1 MDTTLEIV
9 LSVLVGVGL
18 SAACGF
24 RVFVPLLVISIASKT
39 AHLSLAPGFDWMG
52 SWPAL
57 VAFSLATAL
66 EITAYYVPWLDNLMD
81 SIATPA
87 AIVAGVIAT
96 AACIGD
102 MSPFLKWTLAV
113 IAGGDRGDRR
123 KNRQGRHHGRT
134 DVLGELGR
142 RHGRERRCGRDVGP
156 GDSCADRRD
165 RRHRGNRRPAR
176 LAHYP
181 PPRGSIGPGAV
192 TQQPSCRVGAVHPP
206 FHVRRRALVGAEHL
220 SIGYQAA
227 EGQLFPAFFFS
238 TSTSIMASH
247 VLASRR

>member
-39 AHLSLAPGFDWMG
+39 GHLALAPGFNWMG
-52 SWPAL
+52 TWPAL

-66 EITAYYVPWLDNLMD
+66 EITAYYVPWLDNLLD

-87 AIVAGVIAT
+87 AVVAGVIVT

-113 IAGGDRGDRR
+113 IAGGG
-123 KNRQGRHHGRT
+123 
-134 DVLGELGR
+134 
-142 RHGRERRCGRDVGP
+142 
-156 GDSCADRRD
+156 A
-165 RRHRGNRRPAR
+165 A
-176 LAHYP
+176 
-181 PPRGSIGPGAV
+181 GAV
-192 TQQPSCRVGAVHPP
+192 QTVTAAARSASTAATGGLANWIVATAENVGAAVVSALAILLPIAAIAAI
-206 FHVRRRALVGAEHL
+206 VATVALLGWRIIRRRA
-220 SIGYQAA
+220 AA
-227 EGQLFPAFFFS
+227 TATTP
-238 TSTSIMASH
+238 
-247 VLASRR
+247 

>member
-39 AHLSLAPGFDWMG
+39 AHLSLAPGFEWMG

-113 IAGGDRGDRR
+113 IAGGG
-123 KNRQGRHHGRT
+123 
-134 DVLGELGR
+134 
-142 RHGRERRCGRDVGP
+142 
-156 GDSCADRRD
+156 A
-165 RRHRGNRRPAR
+165 A
-176 LAHYP
+176 
-181 PPRGSIGPGAV
+181 GAV
-192 TQQPSCRVGAVHPP
+192 QTVTVAARSVSTAATGGLANWVVATVENIGAAVMSALAILAPIAAITAI
-206 FHVRRRALVGAEHL
+206 VATVALLGWRIIRRRA
-220 SIGYQAA
+220 AA
-227 EGQLFPAFFFS
+227 SAPAQ
-238 TSTSIMASH
+238 
-247 VLASRR
+247 

>member
-113 IAGGDRGDRR
+113 IAGGG
-123 KNRQGRHHGRT
+123 
-134 DVLGELGR
+134 
-142 RHGRERRCGRDVGP
+142 
-156 GDSCADRRD
+156 A
-165 RRHRGNRRPAR
+165 A
-176 LAHYP
+176 
-181 PPRGSIGPGAV
+181 GAV
-192 TQQPSCRVGAVHPP
+192 QTVTVAARSVSTAATGGLANWVVATAENVGAAVMSALAILAPIAAIAAI
-206 FHVRRRALVGAEHL
+206 VATVALLGWRIIRRRA
-220 SIGYQAA
+220 AA
-227 EGQLFPAFFFS
+227 SAPAQ
-238 TSTSIMASH
+238 
-247 VLASRR
+247 